1 MIIFPER
8 ICDVMV
14 LADLL
19 KIIFP
24 GNFLFLIRKS
34 AFIFVAKCVFLF
46 LIKMPSY
53 LRCES

>member
-24 GNFLFLIRKS
+24 GNSLLLIRKL
-34 AFIFVAKCVFLF
+34 AFIFVAKFVFLF